1 MKNICI
7 PVFFLITTLTTF
19 AQLNVSVPF
28 EKWISLKQVG
38 GTMISPDGHNVIYN
52 VTSTNWS
59 DNSYDTEIWL
69 SRNGQQP
76 FQLTRTTKG
85 SSSAGSFSPD
95 SRWVSFLADRGNT
108 SVSLWKLWEL
118 MRLFHSK

>member
-28 EKWISLKQVG
+28 EKWISLKQAG
-38 GTMISPDGHNVIYN
+38 WTIISPDGQNVIYN

-69 SRNGQQP
+69 SRNWP
-76 FQLTRTTKG
+76 AT
-85 SSSAGSFSPD
+85 
-95 SRWVSFLADRGNT
+95 VSIDQNNKR
-108 SVSLWKLWEL
+108 K
-118 MRLFHSK
+118 